1 MRERKGEK
9 AGWTLGWCGGFLWVL
24 ILSIVF
30 FLQHKILQGI
40 LGLTVVILALA
51 VIWLFAPWKKPTTKF
66 WILYLYPYAVFLISI
81 VWVVW
86 AYGGLKELGLNWWN
100 VLWLLPMLTP
110 IFSTGNRRWID
121 GENQP

>member
-1 MRERKGEK
+1 MSKRKGEK

-24 ILSIVF
+24 ILSVVF

-40 LGLTVVILALA
+40 LGLSVVILALA
-51 VIWLFAPWKKPTTKF
+51 VILLFAPWKKPTTKF
-66 WILYLYPYAVFLISI
+66 WILYLFPYAVFLISI
-81 VWVVW
+81 VWAVW
-86 AYGGLKELGLNWWN
+86 AYGGFKALGLNWWN

-110 IFSTGNRRWID
+110 IFSSGNRRWID